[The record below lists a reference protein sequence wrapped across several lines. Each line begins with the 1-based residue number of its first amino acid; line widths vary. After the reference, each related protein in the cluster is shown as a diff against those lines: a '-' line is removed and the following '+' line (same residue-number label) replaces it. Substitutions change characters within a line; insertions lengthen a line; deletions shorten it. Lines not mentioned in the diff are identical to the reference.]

1 MPRIEENK
9 AIGSHAPRTRAD
21 VVFRRTPDG
30 GMLIDLSSSACFGVN
45 RVGADIWEQL
55 AAGRSIDEIASSLAA
70 EYRLDRVL
78 AERDVLR
85 ICEEMCST
93 GLLLT

>member
-1 MPRIEENK
+1 
-9 AIGSHAPRTRAD
+9 
-21 VVFRRTPDG
+21 
-30 GMLIDLSSSACFGVN
+30 MLVDLNSSACFGVN

-55 AAGRSIDEIASSLAA
+55 AAGRTIEDIASSLAV
-70 EYRLDRVL
+70 EYRLDRAR

-85 ICEEMCST
+85 ICEEMRST